1 MPRRR
6 AVAFIRATN
15 AAWLPASHRASIHAT
30 LSAEGSSSASSAW
43 RGVSLSPAHRGAGAS
58 PSRTCDGYAAASD
71 DWTAISGP
79 EPPEGS
85 GWSCRITYAVIT
97 LATLAIATGRV
108 APGPATTPKPL
119 MSAAETPCARQEPPP
134 SRSGRG
140 AAGTAVGV
148 TVPEGGVAGSEGA
161 VSSSARANP
170 ARQASAASRAR
181 IPLRRRYPIR
191 AGAGP
196 CADRVLVVCIPA
208 TVRHRFRRHVRLGSQ
223 PCHSKPR
230 GLL

>member
-15 AAWLPASHRASIHAT
+15 AAWLPASHRARIHAT
-30 LSAEGSSSASSAW
+30 LSAEGNSSASSAW
-43 RGVSLSPAHRGAGAS
+43 RSVSLSPATTGTSES

-71 DWTAISGP
+71 GLTAISGP
-79 EPPEGS
+79 DRPEGS

-119 MSAAETPCARQEPPP
+119 MSAAETPCAGQETAA
-134 SRSGRG
+134 G

-148 TVPEGGVAGSEGA
+148 TVPEGGVAGSE
-161 VSSSARANP
+161 
-170 ARQASAASRAR
+170 
-181 IPLRRRYPIR
+181 
-191 AGAGP
+191 
-196 CADRVLVVCIPA
+196 ADVC
-208 TVRHRFRRHVRLGSQ
+208 S
-223 PCHSKPR
+223 
-230 GLL
+230 

>member
-30 LSAEGSSSASSAW
+30 LSAEGSSSAS
-43 RGVSLSPAHRGAGAS
+43 
-58 PSRTCDGYAAASD
+58 D

-79 EPPEGS
+79 DPPEGS

-119 MSAAETPCARQEPPP
+119 MSAAETPCAGQETAA

-140 AAGTAVGV
+140 AAGAAGV
-148 TVPEGGVAGSEGA
+148 TVPEGGVAGLEA
-161 VSSSARANP
+161 DVSSSAIA
-170 ARQASAASRAR
+170 
-181 IPLRRRYPIR
+181 
-191 AGAGP
+191 
-196 CADRVLVVCIPA
+196 
-208 TVRHRFRRHVRLGSQ
+208 
-223 PCHSKPR
+223 
-230 GLL
+230 

>member
-15 AAWLPASHRASIHAT
+15 PDWLPVSHRASIHAM

-43 RGVSLSPAHRGAGAS
+43 RSVSLSPATTGTSES

-79 EPPEGS
+79 DPPGGS

-119 MSAAETPCARQEPPP
+119 MSAAETPSAGHKTAA
-134 SRSGRG
+134 SRYWRG
-140 AAGTAVGV
+140 ADAPAAAV
-148 TVPEGGVAGSEGA
+148 TVPAGGVAG
-161 VSSSARANP
+161 
-170 ARQASAASRAR
+170 
-181 IPLRRRYPIR
+181 
-191 AGAGP
+191 
-196 CADRVLVVCIPA
+196 
-208 TVRHRFRRHVRLGSQ
+208 
-223 PCHSKPR
+223 
-230 GLL
+230 